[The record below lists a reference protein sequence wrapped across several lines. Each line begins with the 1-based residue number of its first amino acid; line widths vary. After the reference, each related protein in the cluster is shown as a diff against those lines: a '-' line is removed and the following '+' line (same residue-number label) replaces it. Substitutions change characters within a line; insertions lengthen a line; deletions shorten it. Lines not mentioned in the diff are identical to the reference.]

1 MFGFIAIQYAELLI
15 IAEVITMATT
25 KKDEWNKIA
34 ATILKNEIRRNLET
48 YATLA
53 EKLGEDTDVLRNKI
67 NRGTFRASF
76 FLQALAALGVKKII
90 IPRAD

>member
-1 MFGFIAIQYAELLI
+1 M
-15 IAEVITMATT
+15 VT

-48 YATLA
+48 YASLA

-76 FLQALAALGVKKII
+76 FLKALAALGIKKIVLPKI
-90 IPRAD
+90 DKK

>member
-1 MFGFIAIQYAELLI
+1 
-15 IAEVITMATT
+15 MATT

-48 YATLA
+48 NATLA
-53 EKLGEDTDVLRNKI
+53 KKLGEDTDVLRNKI

-76 FLQALAALGVKKII
+76 FLKALAALGVRRLQ
-90 IPRAD
+90 IPNIYTIKNN